1 MRKEIRLPVLVSLLL
16 AGCAAG
22 ERHVATY
29 ERAWPA
35 SAVQTVELTDVDSNL
50 QVQAAPGNQ
59 VTLVARVTA
68 WGVGPD
74 KGRANDGFFE
84 TKVLGDGTLRVGR
97 EHRKVRAH
105 FPFMSRNKLHIDY
118 ELRVPA
124 ETKLDLRIVNG
135 RMSAHGISGEASL
148 VTVNGP
154 IDIET
159 AGDKQVYARTV
170 NGPVRVVFL
179 RDFAGA
185 RLKSINGGVKAI
197 LPHGASFSCSL
208 SQVNGDFEASSAFPL
223 RIHSHPG
230 SRRVSGAVN
239 GGRHELRISTMN
251 GDVEVQLANPVSSS
265 GVRRP

>member
-1 MRKEIRLPVLVSLLL
+1 MRKEIRVPVVVSLLL

-35 SAVQTVELTDVDSNL
+35 ASVTAIELTDVDSNL
-50 QVQAAPGNQ
+50 AVQAVPGNK

-68 WGVGPD
+68 WGRGPD
-74 KGRANDGFFE
+74 TQRPNDGFFE
-84 TKVLGDGTLRVGR
+84 TNVLGDGTLRVGR

-105 FPFMSRNKLHIDY
+105 FPFMTRNKLHIDY

-124 ETKLDLRIVNG
+124 ETRLDLRLVNG
-135 RMSAHGISGEASL
+135 RMSARGISGEASL
-148 VTVNGP
+148 VMVNGP
-154 IDIET
+154 IDIEA
-159 AGDKQVYARTV
+159 AGGKQVYARTV
-170 NGPVRVVFL
+170 NGPVRAVFL
-179 RDFAGA
+179 RDFTGA
-185 RLKSINGGVKAI
+185 RLKSINGGVKAV

-230 SRRVSGAVN
+230 SRRVSGEVN

-251 GDVEVQLANPVSSS
+251 GDVEVQLAKP
-265 GVRRP
+265 